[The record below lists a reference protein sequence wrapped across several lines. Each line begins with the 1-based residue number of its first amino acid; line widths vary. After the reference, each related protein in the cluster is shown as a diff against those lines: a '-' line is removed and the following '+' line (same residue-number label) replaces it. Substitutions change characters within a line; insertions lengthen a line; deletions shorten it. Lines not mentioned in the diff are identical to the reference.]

1 MGVVICVIEMRAG
14 HLIML
19 ERSIVNQIPVD
30 EFTAAVVVN
39 APDSEVE
46 AWQELFVPC
55 FDIAGCTAFDGKHFG
70 PATDRIRAVQRP
82 DVAPPEALVTVGY
95 RVCGKSRLGSVWAV
109 YDLSKW
115 ISLRRT

>member
-1 MGVVICVIEMRAG
+1 MGVVICVIGMRAG

-55 FDIAGCTAFDGKHFG
+55 FDIEQDAR
-70 PATDRIRAVQRP
+70 PLMESISVQP
-82 DVAPPEALVTVGY
+82 LTV
-95 RVCGKSRLGSVWAV
+95 SVLFSV
-109 YDLSKW
+109 QM
-115 ISLRRT
+115 